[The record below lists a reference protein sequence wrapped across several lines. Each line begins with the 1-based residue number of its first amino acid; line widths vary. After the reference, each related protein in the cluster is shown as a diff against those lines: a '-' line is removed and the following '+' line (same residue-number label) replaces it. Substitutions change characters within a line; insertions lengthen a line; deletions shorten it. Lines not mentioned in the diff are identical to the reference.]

1 MEKEG
6 IMKVRLIP
14 VILLVLLVGMDEIVS
29 AQNPIGLLMEGYE
42 SDCKVKRGKTEIN
55 CRYLMELFQSDEIIK
70 LPDAKKVKVQWL
82 YPPYT
87 KAEQLNK
94 TTLRI
99 SYNPPSN
106 KGVLG
111 ASKEVLG
118 LLKDALPF
126 IKESA
131 KVSKPVATRG
141 LSSPYIDLWIIP
153 QPGYSSTVLRGYAV
167 TFYWGIESATSIL
180 FNDSKGNVVFQK
192 GVKGKS
198 SIELTPEEI
207 GLRVNEVYTWE
218 IEGVKLDGPYTIKLL
233 GEEIARQTKHGLKEI
248 ESMGIS
254 NEEKSIYK
262 ALYLQT
268 VSDLFPQE
276 VDLYWLSYIMIKPL
290 NNDISKELKRRCLLH
305 LNSDYGKR

>member
-1 MEKEG
+1 MKAK
-6 IMKVRLIP
+6 IMA
-14 VILLVLLVGMDEIVS
+14 VIALVLLVSTEGIVS
-29 AQNPIGLLMEGYE
+29 AQNPIGLMMEGYE

-55 CRYLMELFQSDEIIK
+55 CRYLMELFQGDEIIK
-70 LPDAKKVKVQWL
+70 FPDAKKVKIQWL

-94 TTLRI
+94 TTLKI

-126 IKESA
+126 VKESA

-153 QPGYSSTVLRGYAV
+153 QPGYSSTILRGYPV
-167 TFYWGIESATSIL
+167 MFYWGMESANSIV
-180 FNDSKGNVVFQK
+180 FNDSKGNVVFRK
-192 GVKGKS
+192 DVRGKS

-207 GLRVNEVYTWE
+207 GLKVNEVYKWD
-218 IEGVKLDGPYTIKLL
+218 IEGVKLDGPYTTKML
-233 GEEIARQTKHGLKEI
+233 GDEISQQTKNGLKEI
-248 ESMGIS
+248 ENMGIS

-290 NNDISKELKRRCLLH
+290 NNDIARELKRRCLLH
-305 LNSDYGKR
+305 LNSDYAKR

>member
-1 MEKEG
+1 
-6 IMKVRLIP
+6 
-14 VILLVLLVGMDEIVS
+14 
-29 AQNPIGLLMEGYE
+29 
-42 SDCKVKRGKTEIN
+42 
-55 CRYLMELFQSDEIIK
+55 MELFQGDEIIK
-70 LPDAKKVKVQWL
+70 LPDTKKVRIQWL

-94 TTLRI
+94 TTLKI

-111 ASKEVLG
+111 TSKEVLG

-126 IKESA
+126 VKESA
-131 KVSKPVATRG
+131 KVSKPVATRA

-153 QPGYSSTVLRGYAV
+153 QPGYSSTLLKGYPV
-167 TFYWGIESATSIL
+167 TFYWGIESADSII
-180 FNDSKGNVVFQK
+180 FNDSKGNVVFRK
-192 GVKGKS
+192 DVRGKS

-207 GLRVNEVYTWE
+207 GLKVNEVYKWDM
-218 IEGVKLDGPYTIKLL
+218 EGFKLDGPYTIRML
-233 GEEIARQTKHGLKEI
+233 GDEITKQTKNGLKEI
-248 ESMGIS
+248 EDMGIS

-305 LNSDYGKR
+305 LNIDYAKR

>member
-1 MEKEG
+1 MKGKIIAMIVLAFLFGTEG
-6 IMKVRLIP
+6 I
-14 VILLVLLVGMDEIVS
+14 GS

-55 CRYLMELFQSDEIIK
+55 CRYLMELFQGDEIIK
-70 LPDAKKVKVQWL
+70 LPDAKRVRIQWL

-94 TTLRI
+94 TTLKI
-99 SYNPPSN
+99 SYNPPSD

-111 ASKEVLG
+111 TSKEVLG

-126 IKESA
+126 VKESA

-153 QPGYSSTVLRGYAV
+153 QPGYSSTILRGYPV
-167 TFYWGIESATSIL
+167 TFYWGIESATSIV
-180 FNDSKGNVVFQK
+180 FKDSKGNVVFQK
-192 GVKGKS
+192 NVKGKAT
-198 SIELTPEEI
+198 IELTSEEI
-207 GLRVNEVYTWE
+207 GLKVNEVYTWDV
-218 IEGVKLDGPYTIKLL
+218 EGVKLDGPYTIKVL
-233 GEEIARQTKHGLKEI
+233 GNEITRQTKNGLEEI
-248 ESMGIS
+248 EGMVMN

-276 VDLYWLSYIMIKPL
+276 VDLYWLSYLMIKPL
-290 NNDISKELKRRCLLH
+290 NNDIARELKRRCLLH
-305 LNSDYGKR
+305 LNSDFAKRSSQDK